1 MLGIMST
8 TETIEPSRDLFD
20 FQINRDPDGSD
31 TEKDTPSPPA
41 KIPTID
47 EEGSLVDQTV
57 SSRQSLPNTSTPLSA
72 GESPSRSRL
81 LSPWGPF
88 AVRHDSER
96 RQTQLATPEP
106 SSPLLNRDHFRA
118 GTISDLANVSFQK
131 PPPSS
136 QAAGSSQSGSSQRM
150 LNISFYGSATPAM
163 SDGIE
168 REDDEVSIPDTD
180 AGGWGQPGRV
190 EYADYED
197 SPDMGTR
204 SVGRTQ

>member
-1 MLGIMST
+1 M
-8 TETIEPSRDLFD
+8 
-20 FQINRDPDGSD
+20 
-31 TEKDTPSPPA
+31 
-41 KIPTID
+41 
-47 EEGSLVDQTV
+47 DQTV

-72 GESPSRSRL
+72 EESPSRSGL
-81 LSPWGPF
+81 LSPWESF
-88 AVRHDSER
+88 AIKYDPER

-106 SSPLLNRDHFRA
+106 SIPLLNRDQFRA
-118 GTISDLANVSFQK
+118 SMISDLANISFQE

-180 AGGWGQPGRV
+180 AGGWGEPGRV